1 MSENGRAE
9 SARDATQTEET
20 SIKSECAAARGAGIE
35 VRWSGDEHA
44 QSSTVR

>member
-9 SARDATQTEET
+9 SARDATPEET
-20 SIKSECAAARGAGIE
+20 SIKSDGVCRGDRSAVE
-35 VRWSGDEHA
+35 WSGDEHA